1 MTNRLQSTRSPLAAA
16 LRRHVVS
23 PHGKFTFVET
33 CAPNGRL
40 LDVGCGNDSPRLA
53 KALRSDIYY
62 VGLDVGDHH
71 HSVDPNQV
79 ADEYIVVPPEA
90 FGGAIAGLPPTFD
103 AVISAH
109 NLEHCNDPDAVLT
122 SMARVLAPGGRMY
135 LSFPSEASV
144 NFPKRD
150 GCLNFYDDP
159 THNIVPQFDRVC
171 QTIRDAGLK
180 IEFAARQY
188 RPLVKRIQGLLME
201 PKSRAQKKV
210 MPGTWAL
217 YGFETVIWA
226 VRPK

>member
-1 MTNRLQSTRSPLAAA
+1 M
-16 LRRHVVS
+16 
-23 PHGKFTFVET
+23 
-33 CAPNGRL
+33 
-40 LDVGCGNDSPRLA
+40 GCGNDSPRVA

-62 VGLDVGDHH
+62 VGVDVADHG

-79 ADEYIVVPPEA
+79 ADEYIVAPPDQ
-90 FGGAIAGLPPTFD
+90 FDGAIAALPATFD

-109 NLEHCNDPDAVLT
+109 NLEHCNNPDSVLRNMVRT
-122 SMARVLAPGGRMY
+122 LAPGGRMY

-144 NFPKRD
+144 NFPNRD
-150 GCLNFYDDP
+150 GCLNFFDDP
-159 THNIVPQFDRVC
+159 THNTVPQFDRVC
-171 QTIRDAGLK
+171 QTIQDAGLK

-201 PKSRAQKKV
+201 PWSRARRRV

-226 VRPK
+226 RRAA